1 MADRFPLI
9 VNAISKKIEEIVA
22 GDNLEL
28 TGNGIVVSGDTGAG
42 KYLSSDGTTVFWG
55 SPGDVYLTQ
64 TQTLTN
70 KTLENSIISGSSN
83 TLTNIPNSALANS
96 TLTINGSAIALGG
109 SVVTPNDNTTY
120 AISAVDGINANTKT
134 FRLTAG
140 GSGTG
145 NDDINIAV
153 GPPGSVPAGSN
164 AVALSIDRS
173 GDTVTISGTAPDADT
188 VTTLKSSVGGTAQT
202 GDITIAATGSS
213 TVSQD
218 PASKTI
224 TINSTYV
231 DTITKIR
238 ATSGQTLSS
247 GNYTFL
253 DGGASTVTQGLD
265 GNGDATITYSSVDT
279 ITRLKGGAAGSLV
292 TGDVEF
298 TGGSNV
304 TVSQVG
310 NVISIASIDTNT
322 VTRIASG
329 SNAVTAGDFKF
340 VGTGATS
347 ISQATAAGVT
357 TLTIS
362 SINSDTGAS
371 LDAGPNG
378 GLILQGTNFRLKNY
392 NNLSGNTVV
401 KWDSGNSQLANSLI
415 TDNGSTVTIG
425 GDLVVDGT
433 QTTLNTTT
441 LVVEDNIIELRKGNS
456 LVANDGGV
464 QVNLTS
470 DVNGSVTTYQSIQW
484 YNAGGYW
491 RSFDGSV
498 DNRFV
503 TETETQVLTNK
514 TLTSPTLTAPT
525 LGAATATSINGLEI
539 LSTASASIDI
549 ASTKLLDVDESLLLT
564 SDNSNGSITA
574 NFRQGGNVAYTS
586 DTLATFAS
594 TTSTQMRGLITDTT
608 GLDKMV
614 FQTNPTI
621 LTGITTTSAG
631 FDLVNSGASSI
642 QFGGAAGSITM
653 GAATGTTTINHN
665 LVVTK
670 DLTVGVNTN
679 DTITINGV
687 FNSESSDILIRG
699 TDVDAMSIGRG
710 GGAVNT
716 NTRVGVQTLQSN
728 TSGSQNTAVGYQALF
743 TNNSGASNTA
753 FGHRVLRV
761 NGVGSNNIGVG
772 KDVLLVN
779 LSGSR
784 NIGVGNNVLES
795 NQTGNSNV
803 CIGHY
808 AGFDVLGSNNVL
820 IGPAYNENSSD
831 VTFRPLDVSGDNQLV
846 IGSGG
851 QAWIRGDANY
861 DITLNHD
868 LTVDGN
874 TLVKG
879 NLTVNGVTTTI
890 KSNIIQITDKNIEL
904 AAVVSTQF
912 TANTT
917 DGSANIANVS
927 PTLGLIP
934 GMEVISNTAG
944 ITVPGGTTIL
954 SIAGN
959 SAVLT
964 NNVTGSGSVTFSAI
978 GPSDSSAEDGGLI
991 VKGLTDK
998 TLLWKGIDGGVTYNT
1013 WVSSEHMD
1021 LASSKNYYVNGILIA
1036 SDISKVIG
1044 PTNGGGQGQI
1054 DLSNAGTPFALGSAV
1069 TSCGAPSFAFTGTGS
1084 LKIPN
1089 GTTLERDS
1097 SAETGMLRWNTT
1109 TGSTEVYDGSA
1120 WGNIGGGAIISSNA
1134 PAAPNPGDLW
1144 YDQDDGRLFVY
1155 YNDGVT
1161 TQWVDASPNGVP
1173 TDLVVEGTTELRGT
1187 ATTRAIL
1194 PDADDTYDLGSAS
1207 ARWANIYSADLQ
1219 LSNEGAANE
1228 VDGTWGQYTI
1238 QEGEDDLFL
1247 INRRSGK
1254 KYKFMLQEVN

>member
-9 VNAISKKIEEIVA
+9 VNAVSQKIEELVS

-28 TGNGIVVSGDTGAG
+28 SGNNIVISGDTGAG
-42 KYLSSDGTTVFWG
+42 KYLTSDGTSVTWG
-55 SPGDVYLTQ
+55 SPGNVYLDQ
-64 TQTLTN
+64 NQTLTN
-70 KTLENSIISGSSN
+70 KTFTSCIISGSSN
-83 TLTNIPNSALANS
+83 TLTNIPNSALSNS
-96 TLTINGSAIALGG
+96 TITVNGSAIALGG

-120 AISAVDGINANTKT
+120 AVSAVDGINANTKT

-145 NDDINIAV
+145 TDDVNIAV

-164 AVALSIDRS
+164 AVALSIDRA

-188 VTTLKSSVGGTAQT
+188 ITTLKSAVGGTSQT

-218 PASKTI
+218 PVSKTI

-231 DTITKIR
+231 DTITKMR
-238 ATSGQTLSS
+238 ATTGQVLNP
-247 GNYTFL
+247 GNFTFL
-253 DGGASTVTQGLD
+253 DGGATTVVQGVD
-265 GNGDATITYSSVDT
+265 GNGDSTITYSSVDT
-279 ITRLKGGAAGSLV
+279 ITRVKGGGAGSFV

-298 TGGSNV
+298 TGGTNV
-304 TVSQVG
+304 TVSQAG
-310 NVISIASIDTNT
+310 NTVTIASIDTNT
-322 VTRIASG
+322 VTRLASG
-329 SNAVTAGDFKF
+329 TNAVTAGDFQF
-340 VGTGATS
+340 VGSGATS
-347 ISQATAAGVT
+347 ITQSTNAGVT
-357 TLTIS
+357 TLTVS
-362 SINSDTGAS
+362 SVNSDTGAS
-371 LDAGPNG
+371 LTASSGI
-378 GLILQGTNFRLKNY
+378 ILSAADFQLKNAA
-392 NNLSGNTVV
+392 NFSGNTVI
-401 KWDSGNSQLANSLI
+401 KWDAGNSQLANSLI
-415 TDNGSTVTIG
+415 SDNGSTVTIN

-441 LVVEDNIIELRKGNS
+441 LIVEDNIIELRKGNS

-470 DVNGSVTTYQSIQW
+470 DVNGSVTAYQSIQW
-484 YNAGGYW
+484 YNSGGYW
-491 RSFDGSV
+491 RSWDGSV
-498 DNRFV
+498 EKRFV
-503 TETETQVLTNK
+503 TEDETQILTNK

-539 LSTASASIDI
+539 ASTASASVDI
-549 ASTKLLDVDESLLLT
+549 ASTKTLDVDESLLFT
-564 SDNSNGSITA
+564 SDNSNASISV

-614 FQTNPTI
+614 FQTNPTL
-621 LTGITTTSAG
+621 LTGITTTSTG
-631 FDLVNSGASSI
+631 FNLINSGATSI
-642 QFGGAAGSITM
+642 QFGGAAGAITM

-679 DTITINGV
+679 DTITFNGV
-687 FNSESSDILIRG
+687 VNSEEADILIRG
-699 TDVDAMSIGRG
+699 TDTDAMSIGRG

-716 NTRVGVQTLQSN
+716 NTRVGVSALAAN
-728 TSGSQNTAVGYQALF
+728 TSGSQNTAYGYQALF
-743 TNNSGASNTA
+743 TNNAGASNTA
-753 FGHRVLRV
+753 LGHRVLRV
-761 NGVGSNNIGVG
+761 NGVGNNNIGVG
-772 KDVLLVN
+772 KDALLVN

-784 NIGVGNNVLES
+784 NVSIGNNSMET

-808 AGFDVLGSNNVL
+808 AGFDVLGDGNVL
-820 IGPAYNENSSD
+820 IGPADNENSAD
-831 VTFRPLDVSGDNQLV
+831 VTFRPPDPTGDRQLV

-851 QAWIRGDANY
+851 QAWIRGNNTF
-861 DITLNHD
+861 DITLNND

-874 TLVKG
+874 TIVKG
-879 NLTVNGVTTTI
+879 DLTVNGVTTTV
-890 KSNIIQITDKNIEL
+890 KSNIVQITDKNIEL

-917 DGSANIANVS
+917 DGTPNIANVA

-934 GMEVISNTAG
+934 GMEVVSNTAG
-944 ITVPGGTTIL
+944 ITVPAGTTIL
-954 SIAGN
+954 SITGN
-959 SAVLT
+959 AAVLT
-964 NNVTGSGSVTFSAI
+964 NNVTGSGAVTFSAI
-978 GPSDSSAEDGGLI
+978 GPSDSAAEDGGLI
-991 VKGLTDK
+991 VKGTTDK
-998 TLLWKGIDGGVTYNT
+998 TFLWRGTDGGVTYNT
-1013 WVSSEHMD
+1013 WSSSEHID
-1021 LASSKNYYVNGILIA
+1021 LATNKNYYVNGILIA
-1036 SDISKVIG
+1036 SDQNKVIG

-1054 DLSNAGTPFALGSAV
+1054 DLGNAGTPYALGSAV
-1069 TSCGAPSFAFTGTGS
+1069 TSCGAPSFAFTGTGT

-1089 GTTLERDS
+1089 GTTAQRPANAS
-1097 SAETGMLRWNTT
+1097 SETGMIRWNTT

-1120 WGNIGGGAIISSNA
+1120 WGSIGGGAN
-1134 PAAPNPGDLW
+1134 
-1144 YDQDDGRLFVY
+1144 F
-1155 YNDGVT
+1155 
-1161 TQWVDASPNGVP
+1161 ASVAEN
-1173 TDLVVEGTTELRGT
+1173 
-1187 ATTRAIL
+1187 IL
-1194 PDADDTYDLGSAS
+1194 PDADNTRDLGSA
-1207 ARWANIYSADLQ
+1207 AKRWANIYSADLQ
-1219 LSNEGAANE
+1219 LSNEGAAND
-1228 VDGTWGQYTI
+1228 VDGTWGNYTI